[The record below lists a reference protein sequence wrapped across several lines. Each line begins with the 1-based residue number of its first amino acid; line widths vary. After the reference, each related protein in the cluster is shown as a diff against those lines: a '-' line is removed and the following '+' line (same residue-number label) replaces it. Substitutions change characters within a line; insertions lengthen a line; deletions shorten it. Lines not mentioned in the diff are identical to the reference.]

1 MHIQV
6 DGVMFQNL
14 FKIWLMNFVFESQHR
29 IHIEHVYVSD
39 HDRHL
44 LGNDQMACFIG
55 IIRFFRTIAQV
66 EMLVFTNNMNHLVKP
81 QMKFATYE
89 N

>member
-6 DGVMFQNL
+6 DGVMFQDL

-39 HDRHL
+39 HDAICWEMIKWLVL
-44 LGNDQMACFIG
+44 LG
-55 IIRFFRTIAQV
+55 
-66 EMLVFTNNMNHLVKP
+66 
-81 QMKFATYE
+81 
-89 N
+89 